1 VFTRASYTP
10 HTRQERAH
18 RRREREREGLYFEI
32 FEICAGSS
40 QLLRLPTTHFTAQR
54 LFTTYL
60 RAEGSM
66 QAHEREAL
74 YFDMPAI
81 IPKPKRD
88 DAAETSAQIRS
99 RGMRMKVWRVSA
111 VFSRV

>member
-1 VFTRASYTP
+1 
-10 HTRQERAH
+10 
-18 RRREREREGLYFEI
+18 
-32 FEICAGSS
+32 
-40 QLLRLPTTHFTAQR
+40 
-54 LFTTYL
+54 
-60 RAEGSM
+60 M

-99 RGMRMKVWRVSA
+99 RGMRMKVWRVSG
-111 VFSRV
+111 VFRRV